1 MSFEVQ
7 IMSKNKYSCLF
18 SRKIGAIV
26 LLSFKYFAT
35 SVKNVYGR
43 LSVCC
48 VGCQFSFK
56 CSLV

>member
-1 MSFEVQ
+1 
-7 IMSKNKYSCLF
+7 MSKNKYSCLF

-35 SVKNVYGR
+35 SVINVYGR